1 MFSRLFFL
9 IWKLK
14 LKYEIED
21 AKRNLMLETIKNGF
35 TTTVL
40 SSESSGGKSIWQR
53 KRILRKVF
61 LFFTFFCNLNFLIII
76 FDFLLLCERVVFKPS
91 FSNACFSACIE
102 DYTKKSFWCLNSV
115 ERSIGNLCICLL
127 LSLTASLLLLI
138 FVHSCSC
145 GSSSWN
151 LRFLLSSSFG

>member
-1 MFSRLFFL
+1 
-9 IWKLK
+9 
-14 LKYEIED
+14 
-21 AKRNLMLETIKNGF
+21 MLETIKNWF

-40 SSESSGGKSIWQR
+40 PSESSGGKSIWQR

-61 LFFTFFCNLNFLIII
+61 LFFTLFCKLNFLII

-102 DYTKKSFWCLNSV
+102 GYTKKSFWFLNSV
-115 ERSIGNLCICLL
+115 ERSIGNLCISLL
-127 LSLTASLLLLI
+127 LPLTASLLLLI